1 MSSALPYFHDAV
13 SAWFGRTFPAPTP
26 AQAQAWLDAEQI
38 PPDRRRFER
47 SADLRY
53 HGQSFELPVPVPAGP
68 LSADDVARLREQ
80 FHAMHERAYGYAAS
94 EDPVELVNVRLAA
107 IGVTPPGTPQQK
119 GGWTLP
125 ADAADTKSPLTV
137 DDKVLAIGKKIFTDK
152 CQKCH
157 GSSGRGNGPDADPDH
172 PPGNLTDPKRA
183 PRNPDGV
190 MFYKIWNGRSDPKMP
205 AFKTDMPRQDVW
217 TVIHYVK
224 TLRQTP

>member
-1 MSSALPYFHDAV
+1 MHVPRRGVAALASLTVVVVLRAAPQQD
-13 SAWFGRTFPAPTP
+13 SQGWQIPAPAAAEVNPVPLTP
-26 AQAQAWLDAEQI
+26 AAM
-38 PPDRRRFER
+38 ER
-47 SADLRY
+47 GR
-53 HGQSFELPVPVPAGP
+53 ELYR
-68 LSADDVARLREQ
+68 S
-80 FHAMHERAYGYAAS
+80 
-94 EDPVELVNVRLAA
+94 
-107 IGVTPPGTPQQK
+107 
-119 GGWTLP
+119 
-125 ADAADTKSPLTV
+125 
-137 DDKVLAIGKKIFTDK
+137 K